1 MAVLVERE
9 ARDDTDE
16 RGLASARCPQ
26 TTVTVFRT
34 EGTVILTEKS
44 AFEAS
49 ADFFRLTTMDVRVVP
64 GERADVARVRAR
76 FREVVTIAVLVVL
89 LRFSIPVFPPVV
101 IVVGQVSRKDR
112 SHSNYRAK
120 RVIWRIG

>member
-16 RGLASARCPQ
+16 RGLASARGPQ
-26 TTVTVFRT
+26 PTVTVFRT

-44 AFEAS
+44 ALEVPT
-49 ADFFRLTTMDVRVVP
+49 DFFRLTTMDVRVVP

-76 FREVVTIAVLVVL
+76 FREAVAIAVLVVL
-89 LRFSIPVFPPVV
+89 LRFSIPVFPP
-101 IVVGQVSRKDR
+101 
-112 SHSNYRAK
+112 
-120 RVIWRIG
+120 W

>member
-26 TTVTVFRT
+26 LTVTVFRT

-44 AFEAS
+44 ALEAPT
-49 ADFFRLTTMDVRVVP
+49 DFFRLMTMAVRVVP

-76 FREVVTIAVLVVL
+76 FREVVTTAVLVVL
-89 LRFSIPVFPPVV
+89 LRLSVPIFPP
-101 IVVGQVSRKDR
+101 R
-112 SHSNYRAK
+112 
-120 RVIWRIG
+120 